1 MLSTKCG
8 KIIKMDNE
16 EKTISSE
23 VVFDGKVIHV
33 RKDKVLCPNGK
44 ESFREIV
51 DHHGGVGVLAFLDGK
66 IPLVRQFRYAS
77 KETLY
82 EMPAGKLEKGEDPS
96 EGGKRELE
104 EEVGYQAGTFEYLG
118 RMYPTCGY
126 TNEIIYLYKAENLRK
141 THTNLDED
149 EFVEVN
155 WFTLDEI
162 KKMVMEGKIVDAKTI
177 CALYLLEN
185 KN

>member
-1 MLSTKCG
+1 MN
-8 KIIKMDNE
+8 NE

-51 DHHGGVGVLAFLDGK
+51 DHHGGVGVLAFHEGK
-66 IPLVRQFRYAS
+66 IVLVKQFRYAY
-77 KETLY
+77 KEELY

-96 EGGKRELE
+96 EGGRRELE
-104 EEVGYQAGTFEYLG
+104 EEVGYVADKYEYLG
-118 RMYPTCGY
+118 KMYPSCGY

-141 THTNLDED
+141 THTHLDED
-149 EFVEVN
+149 EFVEVY
-155 WFTLDEI
+155 WFTLEEI
-162 KKMVMEGKIVDAKTI
+162 KKMVKSGQIVDAKTI
-177 CALYLLEN
+177 CALYLLDS
-185 KN
+185 

>member
-1 MLSTKCG
+1 
-8 KIIKMDNE
+8 MDNE

-23 VVFDGKVIHV
+23 VVFDVKVIHV

-51 DHHGGVGVLAFLDGK
+51 DHHGGVGVLAFHEGK
-66 IPLVRQFRYAS
+66 IALVKQFRYAY
-77 KETLY
+77 KEELY

-96 EGGKRELE
+96 EGGRRELE
-104 EEVGYQAGTFEYLG
+104 EEVGYVADKYEYLG
-118 RMYPTCGY
+118 KMYPSCGY

-141 THTNLDED
+141 THTHLDED
-149 EFVEVN
+149 EFVEVY

-162 KKMVMEGKIVDAKTI
+162 KKMVKSGQIVDAKTI
-177 CALYLLEN
+177 CALYLLDS
-185 KN
+185 

>member
-1 MLSTKCG
+1 MN
-8 KIIKMDNE
+8 NE
-16 EKTISSE
+16 EKTLESQ

-51 DHHGGVGVLAFLDGK
+51 DHHGGVGVLAFLEGK
-66 IPLVRQFRYAS
+66 IALVKQFRYAY
-77 KETLY
+77 KEELY
-82 EMPAGKLEKGEDPS
+82 EMPAGKLEKGEDPA
-96 EGGKRELE
+96 EGGRRELE
-104 EEVGYQAGTFEYLG
+104 EEVGYVADKYEYLG
-118 RMYPTCGY
+118 KMYPSCGY

-141 THTNLDED
+141 THTHLDDD
-149 EFVEVN
+149 EFLSVE
-155 WFTLDEI
+155 WFSLEEI
-162 KKMVMEGKIVDAKTI
+162 KKMVVSGQIVDAKTI

>member
-1 MLSTKCG
+1 
-8 KIIKMDNE
+8 MDNE

-51 DHHGGVGVLAFLDGK
+51 DHHGGVGVLAFHEGK
-66 IPLVRQFRYAS
+66 IALVKQFRYAY
-77 KETLY
+77 KEELY

-96 EGGKRELE
+96 EGGRRELE
-104 EEVGYQAGTFEYLG
+104 EEVGYVADKYEYLG
-118 RMYPTCGY
+118 KMYPSCGY

-141 THTNLDED
+141 THTHLDED
-149 EFVEVN
+149 EFVEVY

-162 KKMVMEGKIVDAKTI
+162 KKMVKSGQIVDAKTI
-177 CALYLLEN
+177 CALYLLDS
-185 KN
+185 

>member
-1 MLSTKCG
+1 MN
-8 KIIKMDNE
+8 NE
-16 EKTISSE
+16 EKTLESE

-66 IPLVRQFRYAS
+66 IALVKQFRYAY
-77 KETLY
+77 KEELY
-82 EMPAGKLEKGEDPS
+82 EMPAGKLEKGEDPAQ
-96 EGGKRELE
+96 GGRRELE
-104 EEVGYQAGTFEYLG
+104 EEVGYIADKYEYLG
-118 RMYPTCGY
+118 KMYPSCGY
-126 TNEIIYLYKAENLRK
+126 TNEIIYLFKAENLRK
-141 THTNLDED
+141 THTHLDDD
-149 EFVEVN
+149 EFLSVE
-155 WFTLDEI
+155 WFSLEEI
-162 KKMVMEGKIVDAKTI
+162 KKMVVEGKIVDAKTI